1 MRIKLLLRENTQQYW
16 YNGSERPRLQWT
28 TENVGKGN
36 DQNGPGLYF
45 TTSEQSAKAYGKYIH
60 KVILN
65 FEPKRICPLNGKL
78 NTTFVQK
85 LIKSSPDAI
94 SNL

>member
-36 DQNGPGLYF
+36 DQNGPGLF
-45 TTSEQSAKAYGKYIH
+45 RNIPEKESISAEAE
-60 KVILN
+60 L
-65 FEPKRICPLNGKL
+65 EKL
-78 NTTFVQK
+78 RSTFMR
-85 LIKSSPDAI
+85 
-94 SNL
+94 